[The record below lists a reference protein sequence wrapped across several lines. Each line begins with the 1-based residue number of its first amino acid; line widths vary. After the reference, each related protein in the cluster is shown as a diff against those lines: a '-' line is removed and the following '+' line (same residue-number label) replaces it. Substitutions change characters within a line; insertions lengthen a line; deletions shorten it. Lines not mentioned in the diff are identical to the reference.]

1 MNLKEVVDELVEI
14 VKKDYVLIFVCS
26 LIALALSTF
35 TIGLFYG
42 VAFCGMGYVFLKLKN
57 NEAVDFKDVFT
68 YINKFL
74 PLFLQGLIIGLA
86 VGLGLILLVI
96 PGLLVATLFIYAPF
110 YLAYENKGVIESI
123 KLSYKTVIKNNFLTH
138 ILIFS
143 TLLALNFFG
152 MALKMIGLLLTYPI
166 FVGFLVLLYER
177 IKIKE

>member
-14 VKKDYVLIFVCS
+14 VKKDYVLIFICS
-26 LIALALSTF
+26 LITIALSTF

-57 NEAVDFKDVFT
+57 KEVTDFKDVFA

-74 PLFLQGLIIGLA
+74 PLFLQGLMIGLT
-86 VGLGLILLVI
+86 VGFGLILLVI

-110 YLAYENKGVIESI
+110 YLAYENKGIIESL
-123 KLSYKTVIKNNFLTH
+123 KLSYRTVIQNNFLTH

-143 TLLALNFFG
+143 TLMALNFFG

-166 FVGFLVLLYER
+166 FVGFLALLYDR